1 MTMIILGPAK
11 IGDAPGIANLSRIFI
26 EPGLPW
32 RWTPRR
38 VAAHMRQRE
47 NLVVTAKD
55 GRELVGFAMA
65 QFYSETVHLTL
76 IGVIGSH
83 QRRGIGRQLL
93 AWVEDSAIVAGLFQ
107 IHLEVRCGNQEARR
121 FYAARGY
128 SESGSVPGYYS
139 GIEDAIKLSRDLRVK
154 SRA

>member
-1 MTMIILGPAK
+1 MTTIILGPAK
-11 IGDAPGIANLSRIFI
+11 MGDAPGIANLSRIFI

-65 QFYSETVHLTL
+65 QFHTETVHLAL
-76 IGVIGSH
+76 IGVVGTH

-93 AWVEDSAIVAGLFQ
+93 AWVEDSAIVAGLFK
-107 IHLEVRCGNQEARR
+107 IHLEVRSGNQEARR
-121 FYAARGY
+121 FYAAQGY
-128 SESGSVPGYYS
+128 SELGSVPGYYN

>member
-65 QFYSETVHLTL
+65 QFYTETVHLTL

-93 AWVEDSAIVAGLFQ
+93 AWVEDSAIVAGLFK

-121 FYAARGY
+121 FYAALGY